1 MASLRL
7 QFSLP
12 EINFTGKISS
22 NKNCTSSTFKFS
34 CMEISNGEQKSSSLH
49 SKSLLSSGKKP
60 CRKEISVATPYTSI
74 TITNELLDAYED
86 EYDGVV
92 IDSQSLPLSANAF
105 TTILQ
110 SSLSSWKL
118 EGKKGVWLKIL
129 EKQADLVPVAL
140 KQGFSYHHAEPG
152 YVMLTYWIPEEP
164 CFLPSTATHQIG
176 VGGFVI
182 NESKEVLVVKEKKCP
197 LRCSG
202 MWKLPTGLINKS
214 EEIFSGVVREV
225 KEETGIE
232 TAFLEVVAFRHAHQ
246 VAFDKSDLFFVCMLK
261 PLTFKIS
268 IDESEIQDAK
278 WMALEEF
285 SNQPFQQEDKL
296 LKNITGL
303 CVARYQNKYQG
314 FTAQRMM
321 SKFDDRLTYLY
332 HGYCM

>member
-92 IDSQSLPLSANAF
+92 IDSQSLP
-105 TTILQ
+105 
-110 SSLSSWKL
+110 
-118 EGKKGVWLKIL
+118 GKKGVWLKIL